1 MFHSNPIVSASLSVA
16 LAAGVAGVFT
26 IATDTSAGDRAAMAR
41 PAGAGVADGAAL
53 RASYFDAQ
61 PISGR
66 GKLVKDTMPSE
77 KEKMRGAVSEEIV
90 PDRANDTQKRPMMNG
105 CESGLSPDISPT
117 VPTKARRCLT

>member
-26 IATDTSAGDRAAMAR
+26 IATDTSAGDRKAITR
-41 PAGAGVADGAAL
+41 PVNDGAVL
-53 RASYFDAQ
+53 RSIYFDAQ
-61 PISGR
+61 PIAGR
-66 GKLVKDTMPSE
+66 GKLVKDAVPSG
-77 KEKMRGAVSEEIV
+77 KMRGIVNEEIV
-90 PDRANDTQKRPMMNG
+90 PERANDTQPKHPMMNG

>member
-41 PAGAGVADGAAL
+41 PAGADGSAL
-53 RASYFDAQ
+53 RSIYFDAQ
-61 PISGR
+61 PIAGR
-66 GKLVKDTMPSE
+66 GKLVKDAVPTE
-77 KEKMRGAVSEEIV
+77 TLRGAVSEEIV
-90 PDRANDTQKRPMMNG
+90 PERANDMQKRPMMNG

>member
-26 IATDTSAGDRAAMAR
+26 IATDTSAGDRTTVTR
-41 PAGAGVADGAAL
+41 PAVSGLVDRSDL
-53 RASYFDAQ
+53 RSIYFNAQ
-61 PISGR
+61 PMAGR
-66 GKLVKDTMPSE
+66 GPLVKVTAPSG
-77 KEKMRGAVSEEIV
+77 KTRGIVSEEIV
-90 PDRANDTQKRPMMNG
+90 PERANDMRQRHPIMNG